1 MYLSDP
7 SRSRPSRTAFASAA
21 LRLAWRVL
29 LPLSILFT
37 VSIAAQEKSAAPSE
51 TPEAQEPVLPDT
63 TADTIFQ
70 VVVNAENP
78 TTELPAGKV
87 AKMFLKQLKR
97 WDHGVRVLPID
108 LEAKSEIRKAF
119 TKSVQ
124 SKSITAI
131 KSFWQRMIFS
141 GRGVP
146 PLEESTE
153 EAVLEFVRANPGAI
167 GYVATEMTLGND
179 VKKLKVTP

>member
-1 MYLSDP
+1 MYLSDTP
-7 SRSRPSRTAFASAA
+7 RSRPSRTASTRAA

-37 VSIAAQEKSAAPSE
+37 VSIAAQEKSAAPAE
-51 TPEAQEPVLPDT
+51 PPEKQEPVLPDI
-63 TADTIFQ
+63 TADTTIFQ

-78 TTELPAGKV
+78 TTELPAAKV

-119 TKSVQ
+119 TKSVH

-141 GRGVP
+141 GRDAP
-146 PLEESTE
+146 PLEERRTDQADPRLRPRPSWRDRLRRGRHWRSET
-153 EAVLEFVRANPGAI
+153 ASRS
-167 GYVATEMTLGND
+167 
-179 VKKLKVTP
+179 